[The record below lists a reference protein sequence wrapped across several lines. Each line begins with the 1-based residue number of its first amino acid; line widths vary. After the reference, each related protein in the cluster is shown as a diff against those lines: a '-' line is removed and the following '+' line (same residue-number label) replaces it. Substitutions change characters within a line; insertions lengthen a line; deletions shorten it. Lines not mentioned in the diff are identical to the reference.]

1 MCFRKNRLIF
11 AFSILTVPFVNAESI
26 YSQLDN
32 FGLSVNK
39 SIKPIQVKGDFELV
53 ELTDG
58 TNAILSKSGQ
68 YLILGEVFTKSDSGY
83 SLVGRNVYSRLSDL
97 SHLFYTI
104 KAPLEKRQ
112 MIILVDN
119 TCPFCKQLISKI
131 PQLVAAGIT
140 VHLLPYSRNGLA
152 SPEAHSLIES
162 WRKPNPIKAMYSLE
176 QQDSTK
182 SFSKNDL
189 YLITKFV
196 DDNLDLK
203 GTPFSIIDNG
213 EVIEGAFNVTEFI
226 AYLDL

>member
-1 MCFRKNRLIF
+1 MFFSKNRL
-11 AFSILTVPFVNAESI
+11 ALALCVLVVPLVNAESI
-26 YSQLDN
+26 YNQLDS

-39 SIKPIQVKGDFELV
+39 SIRPIQVEGDFELV

-68 YLILGEVFTKSDSGY
+68 YLILGEVFTKSGKGY
-83 SLVGRNVYSRLSDL
+83 SLVSRNVFNRLSDL

-119 TCPFCKQLISKI
+119 TCPFCKQLISNI
-131 PQLVAAGIT
+131 PQLSESGVT
-140 VHLLPYSRNGLA
+140 VHLLPYSRSGLDSRDA
-152 SPEAHSLIES
+152 DLLIES
-162 WRKPNPIKAMYSLE
+162 WRKPNPIIAMYSLE

-189 YLITKFV
+189 YLVSKFA
-196 DDNLDLK
+196 DQNLDLK
-203 GTPFSIIDNG
+203 GTPFSIVDSG